1 MSNLVVLPN
10 EAELSAEL
18 REQVIVCEEVDYAT
32 FHDEELLSMWCD
44 LRSIYVLQENVVLV
58 NCDGRSLYHHYRRE
72 LELGLDDFD
81 LDDGR
86 TLFENNIE
94 PIFAVRSNDDGRR
107 RVMADAAP
115 EPACKRNRTLSDQ
128 SERFVARADY
138 GFPAC
143 EC

>member
-1 MSNLVVLPN
+1 MSNLVVLPS
-10 EAELSAEL
+10 EAEVSAEL
-18 REQVIVCEEVDYAT
+18 PEQVIVCEEVDYAT
-32 FHDEELLSMWCD
+32 FHDEELLSMWSD
-44 LRSIYVLQENVVLV
+44 LRIYEIQENMVLV
-58 NCDGRSLYHHYRRE
+58 NSDGRTMYHHYHR
-72 LELGLDDFD
+72 D

-128 SERFVARADY
+128 SERPVA
-138 GFPAC
+138 
-143 EC
+143 

>member
-1 MSNLVVLPN
+1 MSNLMVLPK
-10 EAELSAEL
+10 EAELSAEM
-18 REQVIVCEEVDYAT
+18 RERVIVCEEDDYAT
-32 FHDEELLSMWCD
+32 FHDEELVSMWCD
-44 LRSIYVLQENVVLV
+44 LRSIYAVQENIVLV
-58 NCDGRSLYHHYRRE
+58 NSDGRTVFHCYHR
-72 LELGLDDFD
+72 D

-128 SERFVARADY
+128 SERPVA
-138 GFPAC
+138 
-143 EC
+143 

>member
-10 EAELSAEL
+10 GAELSAEL
-18 REQVIVCEEVDYAT
+18 REPVIVCEEDDYAT

-44 LRSIYVLQENVVLV
+44 LRSIYEIQENIVLV
-58 NCDGRSLYHHYRRE
+58 NSDGRTMYHHYHR
-72 LELGLDDFD
+72 D

-94 PIFAVRSNDDGRR
+94 PIFAVRSNEDGRR

-115 EPACKRNRTLSDQ
+115 EPACKRNRTLSD
-128 SERFVARADY
+128 
-138 GFPAC
+138 
-143 EC
+143 

>member
-1 MSNLVVLPN
+1 MSNLMVLPK

-18 REQVIVCEEVDYAT
+18 RERVIVCEEVDYAT

-44 LRSIYVLQENVVLV
+44 LRSIYEVQENIVLV
-58 NCDGRSLYHHYRRE
+58 NSDGRTMYHHYHR
-72 LELGLDDFD
+72 D

-128 SERFVARADY
+128 SERPVA
-138 GFPAC
+138 
-143 EC
+143 